1 LELAAAFKK
10 LEAEKWGKMADLF
23 KAAGSEYSSPGLQ
36 KKWELMQKKGEVN
49 AAGEYVGDDAEVPEA
64 AAEGSEASA
73 DAQMNEDGDA
83 DAENEDGGEAEADA
97 DNEDA

>member
-1 LELAAAFKK
+1 MVE
-10 LEAEKWGKMADLF
+10 MF
-23 KAAGSEYSSPGLQ
+23 KAAGSEYTSPGLQ

-49 AAGEYVGDDAEVPEA
+49 ANGEYVGDDTEVLEA

-73 DAQMNEDGDA
+73 DAQMKEDGDA
-83 DAENEDGGEAEADA
+83 DAEDEDGTEAEAGA

>member
-1 LELAAAFKK
+1 MVE
-10 LEAEKWGKMADLF
+10 MF
-23 KAAGSEYSSPGLQ
+23 KAAGSEYTSPGLQ

-49 AAGEYVGDDAEVPEA
+49 ADGEYIGDDTEVPGA

-73 DAQMNEDGDA
+73 DAQLKEEGDD
-83 DAENEDGGEAEADA
+83 DAENENGTEAEAEAEADA

>member
-1 LELAAAFKK
+1 MVE
-10 LEAEKWGKMADLF
+10 MF
-23 KAAGSEYSSPGLQ
+23 KAAGSEYTSPGLQ

-49 AAGEYVGDDAEVPEA
+49 ADGEYVGDDTEVLET

-73 DAQMNEDGDA
+73 DAQMKEDGDA
-83 DAENEDGGEAEADA
+83 DAENEDSSKAEDDA